1 MPRVKIYTICEL
13 IGGMVVRLVIR
24 DLKKIVE
31 QIAVLDEASYSFAH
45 GKVYGLIGRRD
56 EGKEAF
62 INAISSEDVYDSGSI
77 KIEADWKEHRIR
89 YSDVGV
95 VSEKPVLPE
104 YMTGME
110 FIVSFVGVHKLVI
123 EEQESYD
130 KLFDMFKITDKVR
143 NSLIKNYTVSDRI
156 KLQLLSIK
164 LLKPSV
170 IIFDDVLKA
179 DSKVKLQLVK
189 DIINELTKDRIII
202 FSTEHMT
209 LASDLCD
216 EFLIIDKG
224 VIKSMDADKMVEFLE
239 TKEEDNNA

>member
-104 YMTGME
+104 YMTGLE

-123 EEQESYD
+123 DEQESYD

-156 KLQLLSIK
+156 KLLLLSIK

-170 IIFDDVLKA
+170 
-179 DSKVKLQLVK
+179 
-189 DIINELTKDRIII
+189 II

>member
-1 MPRVKIYTICEL
+1 MTIAIFCLQISCQEL
-13 IGGMVVRLVIR
+13 
-24 DLKKIVE
+24 K
-31 QIAVLDEASYSFAH
+31 
-45 GKVYGLIGRRD
+45 YGLIGRRD

-156 KLQLLSIK
+156 KLQLLSVK

-189 DIINELTKDRIII
+189 DIINELRKDRIII